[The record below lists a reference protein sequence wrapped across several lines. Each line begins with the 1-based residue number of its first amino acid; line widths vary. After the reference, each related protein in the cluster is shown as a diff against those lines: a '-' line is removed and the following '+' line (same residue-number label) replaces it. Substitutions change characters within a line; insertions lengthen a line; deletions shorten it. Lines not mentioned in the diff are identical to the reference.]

1 MIVRLAFRLATSR
14 SPEHRWRQLAVP
26 LASSISVILVLFG
39 SGLLAANRRQEERL
53 LERTPI
59 LAEVPSDADV
69 LLQPRADVV
78 NGDQYLTIWLAAPL
92 EGNPPV
98 PPGLPR
104 LPTPGEAFVSPR
116 LAQVLAEDVDFA
128 RRYPLWTQIGSD
140 GLVASDELI
149 AYVGLPRDRVNERT
163 HHIVAFGRPS
173 GSQRGLVLGL
183 SDLPRSSQMVTG
195 VVIFAF
201 LPGLILLYLGAS
213 ANSVLRDHRFQIL
226 TWLGA
231 PRGTLV
237 KVAVAE
243 VLSLAAP
250 GVALGLVTW
259 LALAP
264 KVGPMPFVWMDPL
277 KGDLVLPWWVALL
290 DSVAILAIT
299 STLAAAGP
307 LAIGRRPD
315 LRPRPSLGR
324 ARLQDYRL
332 YPLGIA
338 ALILLAR
345 PWVSEA
351 RADGLLVAAMV
362 LMLVGVPLVAPLVV
376 RQVGVHLAHIHTVP
390 TLLAGSR
397 LGWDPIR
404 NARPH
409 IAAATLVA
417 LTLTVLGYQKLT
429 NAEIRSGHAPP
440 VALVTVNINVATADE
455 IGQLAS
461 ELRPAVV
468 AVFREDANRW
478 IVGANCQE
486 ISRHI
491 AGMGCDQ
498 NSPADFDSTGELR
511 MSQALGLPSQL
522 DLVLAPDL
530 RLGTEWHEH
539 TGSESATH
547 EHAPSDLSQTS
558 HFHDGLLVIDSTTSP
573 ADLEQSVGTLT
584 TTALPGSSVLG
595 VSRFRRYYPPSW
607 SWTVAGL
614 AMAAAVLTLGTILP
628 IMDRLTST
636 RAQRRH
642 LLKIGVTERRL
653 RFLEALLFGIP
664 FAAVI
669 GVGVTA
675 GITSCWLLVSQAHP
689 PGPMP
694 WASIVAVL
702 MAATIPGTA
711 ASLVVALGIVG
722 SSTSGQAE

>member
-1 MIVRLAFRLATSR
+1 
-14 SPEHRWRQLAVP
+14 
-26 LASSISVILVLFG
+26 
-39 SGLLAANRRQEERL
+39 
-53 LERTPI
+53 
-59 LAEVPSDADV
+59 
-69 LLQPRADVV
+69 
-78 NGDQYLTIWLAAPL
+78 
-92 EGNPPV
+92 
-98 PPGLPR
+98 
-104 LPTPGEAFVSPR
+104 
-116 LAQVLAEDVDFA
+116 
-128 RRYPLWTQIGSD
+128 
-140 GLVASDELI
+140 
-149 AYVGLPRDRVNERT
+149 
-163 HHIVAFGRPS
+163 
-173 GSQRGLVLGL
+173 
-183 SDLPRSSQMVTG
+183 
-195 VVIFAF
+195 
-201 LPGLILLYLGAS
+201 
-213 ANSVLRDHRFQIL
+213 
-226 TWLGA
+226 
-231 PRGTLV
+231 
-237 KVAVAE
+237 
-243 VLSLAAP
+243 
-250 GVALGLVTW
+250 
-259 LALAP
+259 
-264 KVGPMPFVWMDPL
+264 MP
-277 KGDLVLPWWVALL
+277 
-290 DSVAILAIT
+290 
-299 STLAAAGP
+299 
-307 LAIGRRPD
+307 
-315 LRPRPSLGR
+315 
-324 ARLQDYRL
+324 
-332 YPLGIA
+332 
-338 ALILLAR
+338 
-345 PWVSEA
+345 
-351 RADGLLVAAMV
+351 
-362 LMLVGVPLVAPLVV
+362 LVGPLVV
-376 RQVGVHLAHIHTVP
+376 RQVGVQLAHIHTVP

-614 AMAAAVLTLGTILP
+614 AMAAAVLEEGTSLRQVGQLANLSENAVGPRLARTARLMPRCITRDRPEPSRSFCSSRWLG
-628 IMDRLTST
+628 M
-636 RAQRRH
+636 RRS
-642 LLKIGVTERRL
+642 
-653 RFLEALLFGIP
+653 A
-664 FAAVI
+664 
-669 GVGVTA
+669 
-675 GITSCWLLVSQAHP
+675 SVSPSVFSGSSAPKSSPH
-689 PGPMP
+689 
-694 WASIVAVL
+694 S
-702 MAATIPGTA
+702 
-711 ASLVVALGIVG
+711 
-722 SSTSGQAE
+722 SSTSARCRPQTGR